1 MRTFKKGEM
10 VLTRLPGLQNKLEGG
25 YEGPYEILEVPND
38 VHVIIGI
45 PGKAGGNK
53 IKRVH
58 INSCKLYNQVQVCRV
73 AVWAREDEIVDSVD
87 KKLEGDVLTDYRQKE
102 LDAVLQKWC
111 DVLSDIPGK
120 TDILKHD
127 IRTGDSLPVRSI
139 PYQIPSKWRSQVK
152 EELEKM
158 QEQGILRSSTSAWS
172 APIVPVPKKS
182 GEIRVCG
189 DFRKLNKITEVDS
202 YHIPLI
208 SEIIERVGN
217 SSVLSKMDMCKG
229 FHQVAM
235 ADDAREKTAIVT
247 PFGKM
252 EYSRMPFGL
261 VNATS
266 TFQRLMDIVLDG
278 LQNMC
283 SAYVDDIIVY
293 SGSWEEHLKDID
305 TVLGKLKKAGLTA
318 KPSKC
323 EWGKQYLV
331 FLGHKIGGG
340 KVTVP
345 ENRARSVAEYVR
357 PKNKKGVRAFL
368 GLAGYYR
375 RFVPNFGSLAVPLTK
390 MTKKGMPDC
399 VEWTQ
404 AGVQAFTAISKSLV
418 NTCSLTIP
426 LSKDSYRLQTDA
438 CGTGIGAV
446 LSVVRNDVE
455 FPVAFYSRQLRGA
468 ELNYSAMELECL
480 GVVCAI
486 KNFEVYIAGQEFELV
501 TDHQALIYLSK
512 SKNHHRRLM
521 RWSIF
526 LQDLRFQAIYRP
538 GYMNGNADGLSRQD
552 WDDTEWSSHGTGVKR
567 ESTFSGGHSSLGGGD
582 VVDHPTTGTLNT

>member
-1 MRTFKKGEM
+1 MSVSEVRGGANSDYSISPSIKWFCRTFSWHISPHVSPHLVVLTEEQLDWPTQLKFALYAVRSTPNRSTGFSPFELVYGKNLRSPLDLLLDELDPKTTRNTKALEWLEELDRRVAVLREAMVKNVRTAQSKRKDMYDKGAVVRTFKKGEM

-53 IKRVH
+53 IKHVH
-58 INSCKLYNQVQVCRV
+58 INSCKPYNQVQVCRV
-73 AVWAREDEIVDSVD
+73 AVWAREDEIVDSVS

-102 LDAVLQKWC
+102 LDAVLRKWG

-158 QEQGILRSSTSAWS
+158 QEQGILGSSTSAWS

-202 YHIPLI
+202 YHIPFI

-261 VNATS
+261 VNDTS
-266 TFQRLMDIVLDG
+266 TFKRLMDIVLDG
-278 LQNMC
+278 LQHMC

-293 SGSWEEHLKDID
+293 SWSWEEHLKDID
-305 TVLGKLKKAGLTA
+305 TVLGRLKKVGLTA
-318 KPSKC
+318 KPCKC

-340 KVTVP
+340 KVAVP

-399 VEWTQ
+399 VKWAQ
-404 AGVQAFTAISKSLV
+404 RGWYLV
-418 NTCSLTIP
+418 
-426 LSKDSYRLQTDA
+426 
-438 CGTGIGAV
+438 
-446 LSVVRNDVE
+446 
-455 FPVAFYSRQLRGA
+455 
-468 ELNYSAMELECL
+468 
-480 GVVCAI
+480 
-486 KNFEVYIAGQEFELV
+486 
-501 TDHQALIYLSK
+501 
-512 SKNHHRRLM
+512 
-521 RWSIF
+521 
-526 LQDLRFQAIYRP
+526 
-538 GYMNGNADGLSRQD
+538 
-552 WDDTEWSSHGTGVKR
+552 
-567 ESTFSGGHSSLGGGD
+567 
-582 VVDHPTTGTLNT
+582 